1 VILYITLATAVLIAI
16 WFKRNPR
23 CPACGA
29 RKWNRQLCRPLLFC
43 RRCAQRSDLAGR
55 RA

>member
-1 VILYITLATAVLIAI
+1 MLYLALATGVALVAL